1 MTIPLEYEDYHP
13 ETEQSEKVRFERICP
28 RSSGIV
34 KQKSGILDY
43 PGLTVVAL
51 IEKEKFLDHLSNLQN
66 INLAFTRVDKLHCTL
81 LGLLAG
87 NNQLNASTE
96 FKKVIYNS
104 VKEYIDH
111 QKLGALQLQFD
122 CIRPGTWRSSKNKK
136 IVSDCS
142 DGTVIA
148 TGNMAAADNKKFC
161 EIGRRLADYLRN
173 ELNYI
178 FEPDFTKKFPTTWC
192 TLGYFDCADFEISP
206 ELSDLFDAVK
216 KLNITLTIDQLSMF
230 EFYSGTLEW
239 SNRYRD
245 PITYNLL

>member
-1 MTIPLEYEDYHP
+1 MTILLEYEDYHP
-13 ETEQSEKVRFERICP
+13 ETEQPEKVRFERICP

-34 KQKSGILDY
+34 KHQSGILDY

-51 IEKEKFLDHLSNLQN
+51 VEEDKFLEHLNNLQK
-66 INLAFTRVDKLHCTL
+66 ISFTFKRVEKLHCTL

-87 NNQLNASTE
+87 NAHANTNTE

-111 QKLGALQLQFD
+111 QKPGALRLQFD

-136 IVSDCS
+136 IVNDCS

-148 TGNMAAADNKKFC
+148 TGNLTVADNKKFC
-161 EIGRRLADYLRN
+161 ELGRRLADHLRN

-178 FEPDFTKKFPTTWC
+178 FEQNFTRKFPTLWC
-192 TLGYFDCADFEISP
+192 TLGYFDCVDFEISP
-206 ELSDLFDAVK
+206 ELSDLFNAVK
-216 KLNITLTIDQLSMF
+216 KLNITLDIYHLSIF
-230 EFYSGTLEW
+230 EFYTRTLEW
-239 SNRYRD
+239 NNRYRD
-245 PITYNLL
+245 PITL